1 MKMFLLMAPVGV
13 MLATTIPAKAQ
24 SYPDAGLDRLDNP
37 NYGFVQ
43 SQWRRGYGG
52 YAGYGGYGAYGG
64 SGCQVIRE
72 RIVLPDG
79 REIYSSRQI
88 CG

>member
-1 MKMFLLMAPVGV
+1 MKTFLLVAPVGV
-13 MLATTIPAKAQ
+13 MLATAIPVNAQ
-24 SYPDAGLDRLDNP
+24 GYPDAGLNRLDDP

-52 YAGYGGYGAYGG
+52 YDGYAG
-64 SGCQVIRE
+64 SVGCRVIRE

-79 REIYSSRQI
+79 REIYSTRQI

>member
-1 MKMFLLMAPVGV
+1 MKTFLLVAPVGL
-13 MLATTIPAKAQ
+13 MLATAIPANAQ
-24 SYPDAGLDRLDNP
+24 GYPDAGLNRLDDP

-52 YAGYGGYGAYGG
+52 YDAYAG
-64 SGCQVIRE
+64 SGCRVIRE
-72 RIVLPDG
+72 RIFLPDG

>member
-1 MKMFLLMAPVGV
+1 MKISLLIAPLGV
-13 MLATTIPAKAQ
+13 MFATTISASAQ
-24 SYPDAGLDRLDNP
+24 SYPDAGLNRLDDP

-52 YAGYGGYGAYGG
+52 YDGYAG
-64 SGCQVIRE
+64 SVGCRVIRE

-79 REIYSSRQI
+79 REIYSTRQI

>member
-1 MKMFLLMAPVGV
+1 MKIFLLIAPVV
-13 MLATTIPAKAQ
+13 LMLATTIPANAQ
-24 SYPDAGLDRLDNP
+24 GYPDAGLNRLDDP

-52 YAGYGGYGAYGG
+52 YDGYAG
-64 SGCQVIRE
+64 SVGCRVIRE

>member
-1 MKMFLLMAPVGV
+1 MKMFLLIAPVCV
-13 MLATTIPAKAQ
+13 MFATTMPASAQ
-24 SYPDAGLDRLDNP
+24 GYPDAGLNRLDDP

-52 YAGYGGYGAYGG
+52 YDAYAG
-64 SGCQVIRE
+64 SSCRVIRE

>member
-1 MKMFLLMAPVGV
+1 MKMFLLLIAPVGV
-13 MLATTIPAKAQ
+13 MLATTMSASAQ
-24 SYPDAGLDRLDNP
+24 SYPDAGLNRLDDP

-52 YAGYGGYGAYGG
+52 YDAYAGN
-64 SGCQVIRE
+64 GCRVIRE